1 MSRIIKKA
9 EKMGLW
15 ILCIQ
20 KLASVKAQELY
31 INTVPR
37 GQYTL
42 KEMQANDECLLF
54 CISFLYDN
62 TFLYAT
68 PHT

>member
-1 MSRIIKKA
+1 MD
-9 EKMGLW
+9 LW

-20 KLASVKAQELY
+20 KLASVKTQQLY

-42 KEMQANDECLLF
+42 KVLQANDEYLLY
-54 CISFLYDN
+54 CISPLYDN
-62 TFLYAT
+62 TFLCAA
-68 PHT
+68 PHI